1 MYFDDNF
8 PVIPYDVLG
17 DGKLTDITNLL
28 RRVGIRAKVK
38 ANTLFY
44 DTYEVKNGE
53 TPESIAHK
61 LYGDAEL
68 HWVILMV
75 NDITDRYHQW
85 PMSEAQFREYVNDK
99 YDNINAIHHYEI
111 SQQSGDTTK
120 KIRVGDVN
128 TDYPSATPITN
139 YEYEVEEQN
148 EKRKI
153 RLLDPAYVSQVQSE
167 FKELMKE
174 TNI

>member
-17 DGKLTDITNLL
+17 DNNFKSMTNLL
-28 RRVGIRAKVK
+28 RRVAIRSKVK

-44 DTYEVKNGE
+44 DTYDVKNGE

-68 HWVILMV
+68 HWIVLMT
-75 NDITDRYHQW
+75 NDIVDVYHQW
-85 PMSEAQFREYVNDK
+85 PMSEAQFTAYVNDK
-99 YDNINAIHHYEI
+99 YENINGIHHYEI

-120 KIRVGDVN
+120 KIRVGQTNEDF
-128 TDYPSATPITN
+128 PSATPITN
-139 YEYEVEEQN
+139 YEYEVREQD

-153 RLLDPAYVSQVQSE
+153 RLLDPSYVSQVENE
-167 FKELMKE
+167 FKRLMKE
-174 TNI
+174 TNF